1 MSDPVRFLTA
11 LSQTLSSVALYG
23 DDHPVTARAQ
33 ERAHQRLLE
42 LQSSTPRLEFTFLG
56 KEVLFGEDVMAGLQ
70 GWNWNTRL
78 SEAGIERLE
87 FTDRVDANQF
97 TRFLDQ
103 VAARLGLRP
112 SMSAEAWQMG
122 QSAIRFG
129 QVALRDDSQA
139 QKIEAAATILECNTD
154 EEREAVDWIN
164 REVAERGRLPV
175 AEADAVVRSLSITM
189 HMQRA
194 MMMPL
199 LELKEYDQ
207 YTTTHAMNVAVL
219 SMALG
224 EFLGLTRET
233 VRHIGMAGLLHDLG
247 KIRIPLEILNKP
259 GRLSPEERAVVE
271 AHPADG
277 ARILL
282 GGRDPARPGRPG
294 RLRAPSHARRR
305 RVSLPALSAE
315 RPVRQPAGARLR
327 RVRCPADEAPLSG
340 GVGVGTGN
348 RLHRGA
354 GREGV
359 RPRNRPGVH
368 HHAAEVGGEYRHAAG
383 VTPPGPACRAPPAGV
398 ARSAR
403 RVPARSR

>member
-70 GWNWNTRL
+70 GWDWNTRL

-87 FTDRVDANQF
+87 FTDRVDADQF

-112 SMSAEAWQMG
+112 SMSAEVWQMG

-129 QVALRDDSQA
+129 QVALRDDSRA
-139 QKIEAAATILECNTD
+139 QRIEEPTAILACSTE

-189 HMQRA
+189 HAQRS
-194 MMMPL
+194 MMVPL

-224 EFLGLTRET
+224 EFLGLSRET
-233 VRHIGMAGLLHDLG
+233 VRNIGMAGLLHDLG

-259 GRLSPEERAVVE
+259 GRLSPEERSVVE
-271 AHPADG
+271 AHPVDG

-282 GGRDPARPGRPG
+282 GGQDPLDLAALVAYEHHLMLDGGGYPCLHYPRNAQFASRLVHVCDVYDALRTKRPYREAWESE
-294 RLRAPSHARRR
+294 RAIAYIE
-305 RVSLPALSAE
+305 E
-315 RPVRQPAGARLR
+315 R
-327 RVRCPADEAPLSG
+327 
-340 GVGVGTGN
+340 
-348 RLHRGA
+348 A
-354 GREGV
+354 GREFDPEIARGFITMLRKSEGSIV
-359 RPRNRPGVH
+359 MQ
-368 HHAAEVGGEYRHAAG
+368 
-383 VTPPGPACRAPPAGV
+383 PA
-398 ARSAR
+398 
-403 RVPARSR
+403 

>member
-139 QKIEAAATILECNTD
+139 PKIEVAATILECNTD

-219 SMALG
+219 SMALA

-233 VRHIGMAGLLHDLG
+233 VRQIGMAGLLHDLG

-259 GRLSPEERAVVE
+259 SRLSPEERAVVE

-282 GGRDPARPGRPG
+282 GGRDPLDLAALVAYEHHLMLDGGGYPCLHYPRNAQFASRLVHVCDVYDALRTKRPYREAWESE
-294 RLRAPSHARRR
+294 RAIAYIE
-305 RVSLPALSAE
+305 E
-315 RPVRQPAGARLR
+315 R
-327 RVRCPADEAPLSG
+327 
-340 GVGVGTGN
+340 
-348 RLHRGA
+348 A
-354 GREGV
+354 GREFDPEIARAFITMLRKSEGSI
-359 RPRNRPGVH
+359 
-368 HHAAEVGGEYRHAAG
+368 
-383 VTPPGPACRAPPAGV
+383 VTQPA
-398 ARSAR
+398 
-403 RVPARSR
+403 

>member
-70 GWNWNTRL
+70 GWDWNTRL

-87 FTDRVDANQF
+87 FTDRVDADQF

-112 SMSAEAWQMG
+112 SMSAEVWQMG

-129 QVALRDDSQA
+129 QVALRDDSRA
-139 QKIEAAATILECNTD
+139 QRIEEPTAILACSTE

-189 HMQRA
+189 HAQRS
-194 MMMPL
+194 MMVPL

-224 EFLGLTRET
+224 EFLGLSRET
-233 VRHIGMAGLLHDLG
+233 VRNIGMAGLLHDLG
-247 KIRIPLEILNKP
+247 KIRIPLDILNKP
-259 GRLSPEERAVVE
+259 GRLSPEERSVVE
-271 AHPADG
+271 AHPVDG

-282 GGRDPARPGRPG
+282 GGQDPLDLAALVAYEHHLMLDGGGYPCLHYPRNAQFASRLVHVCDVYDALRTKRPYREAWESE
-294 RLRAPSHARRR
+294 RAIAYIE
-305 RVSLPALSAE
+305 E
-315 RPVRQPAGARLR
+315 R
-327 RVRCPADEAPLSG
+327 
-340 GVGVGTGN
+340 
-348 RLHRGA
+348 A
-354 GREGV
+354 GREFDPEIARGFITMLRKSEGSIV
-359 RPRNRPGVH
+359 MQ
-368 HHAAEVGGEYRHAAG
+368 
-383 VTPPGPACRAPPAGV
+383 PA
-398 ARSAR
+398 
-403 RVPARSR
+403 

>member
-1 MSDPVRFLTA
+1 MSDPVRFLAA

-42 LQSSTPRLEFTFLG
+42 LQASSPRLEFTFLG
-56 KEVLFGEDVMAGLQ
+56 KEVLFGEEVMSGLP
-70 GWNWNTRL
+70 GWEWNTRL

-87 FTDRVDANQF
+87 FTDRVDADQF

-103 VAARLGLRP
+103 VAARIGLRP
-112 SMSAEAWQMG
+112 SVSAEVWQMG

-129 QVALRDDSQA
+129 QVALRDDSRTQR
-139 QKIEAAATILECNTD
+139 IEAPTAFLECCTD
-154 EEREAVDWIN
+154 EEREAVEWIN

-189 HMQRA
+189 HMQRS
-194 MMMPL
+194 MMIPL

-219 SMALG
+219 SMALA

-259 GRLSPEERAVVE
+259 GRLTEEERAVVQ
-271 AHPADG
+271 AHPVDG

-282 GGRDPARPGRPG
+282 GGRDPLDLAALVAYEHHLMLDGGGYPCLHYPRNAQFASRLVHVCDVYDALRTKRPYREAWESE
-294 RLRAPSHARRR
+294 RA
-305 RVSLPALSAE
+305 SAYIEE
-315 RPVRQPAGARLR
+315 R
-327 RVRCPADEAPLSG
+327 
-340 GVGVGTGN
+340 
-348 RLHRGA
+348 A
-354 GREGV
+354 GREFDPEIARAFISMLRKSEGSIV
-359 RPRNRPGVH
+359 MQ
-368 HHAAEVGGEYRHAAG
+368 
-383 VTPPGPACRAPPAGV
+383 PA
-398 ARSAR
+398 
-403 RVPARSR
+403 